1 MAQSDALATL
11 ATIRIKAPNRSKI
24 EMNPSDIPA
33 ANGVRPTVL
42 LVDDSR
48 VMRKAIGK
56 ILGDE
61 FDLIEAADG
70 EAGWEQL
77 TSHPEIEVVI
87 SDIEMPKLD
96 GYEFMT
102 RIRNFEDIRISSM
115 PVIIITGAEDE
126 ETRQTALDMGA
137 TDFIIKPVD
146 RTQLL
151 ARTRAQAKYTATTR
165 DLEETEITLQSETT
179 QDPLTRL
186 SSRRFFMQRGEQ
198 DIAYCTRHNQ
208 DLALLR
214 VDIDK
219 FRRLYTEYGD
229 ETVDEVL
236 ICIAQTLKQA
246 ARTEDTLARIGGS
259 SFAIM
264 APSTSPGEAM
274 VLGDRMRS
282 AISKRPFQKNNLV
295 IPMTASIGLAT
306 LNNHPKSDIES
317 LLNLAND
324 NLRKARRSGGDAVQA
339 EDEASTDL
347 LPAIEEIVEPA
358 ALVNSDN
365 LAPAETT
372 IGSIDFSESEE
383 LVLGSDMGLVDEIPE
398 PQLDKAMASL
408 DSGVLSELEPHL
420 WSLLKRLL
428 PMLEYCDEKLNLGIG
443 AATKVIRHKIEN
455 PEEE

>member
-1 MAQSDALATL
+1 
-11 ATIRIKAPNRSKI
+11 
-24 EMNPSDIPA
+24 MNPSDIPA
-33 ANGVRPTVL
+33 VNGVRPTVL

-48 VMRKAIGK
+48 VMRKAISK

-61 FDLIEAADG
+61 FDLVEAADG

-102 RIRNFEDIRISSM
+102 RIRNFEDIRIRNM

-151 ARTRAQAKYTATTR
+151 ARTRAQAKYTETTR
-165 DLEETEITLQSETT
+165 DLEETAITLQTEST
-179 QDPLTRL
+179 QDPLTKL
-186 SSRRFFMQRGEQ
+186 SSRRFFLQRGEQ

-219 FRRLYTEYGD
+219 FRGLYAEHGD
-229 ETVDEVL
+229 ETVDEIL
-236 ICIAQTLKQA
+236 IWIAQTLTQT
-246 ARTEDTLARIGGS
+246 ARAEDTLARIGGS
-259 SFAIM
+259 SFAVM
-264 APSTSPGEAM
+264 APSTNPGEAM
-274 VLGDRMRS
+274 VLGDRLRS
-282 AISKRPFQKNNLV
+282 AISKRPFEKDNLV
-295 IPMTASIGLAT
+295 IPMTTSIGMAT
-306 LNNHPKSDIES
+306 LTNHPKSDIET
-317 LLNLAND
+317 LLKIAND
-324 NLRKARRSGGDAVQA
+324 NLRKARRSGGDAVEA

-347 LPAIEEIVEPA
+347 LPTIEDMENPGAPVD
-358 ALVNSDN
+358 SGD
-365 LAPAETT
+365 LAPAENT
-372 IGSIDFSESEE
+372 ITAIDFSESEK
-383 LVLGSDMGLVDEIPE
+383 LVLGSDMVELDEIPE

>member
-1 MAQSDALATL
+1 
-11 ATIRIKAPNRSKI
+11 
-24 EMNPSDIPA
+24 MNPSDIPA

-48 VMRKAIGK
+48 VMRKAISK

-77 TSHPEIEVVI
+77 TSHPEIEVII

-102 RIRNFEDIRISSM
+102 RIRNYEDSRIRSM

-151 ARTRAQAKYTATTR
+151 ARTRAQAKYTETTR
-165 DLEETEITLQSETT
+165 DLEETAITLQSEST
-179 QDPLTRL
+179 QDPLTKL
-186 SSRRFFMQRGEQ
+186 SSRRFFLQRGEQ

-219 FRRLYTEYGD
+219 FRGLYAKHGD
-229 ETVDEVL
+229 ETVDEIL
-236 ICIAQTLKQA
+236 IWIAQTLTQT

-264 APSTSPGEAM
+264 APSTNPGEAM
-274 VLGDRMRS
+274 VLGDRLRS
-282 AISKRPFQKNNLV
+282 AISKRPFTTGNLV
-295 IPMTASIGLAT
+295 IPMTTSVGMAT
-306 LNNHPKSDIES
+306 LTNHPKSDIQA
-317 LLNLAND
+317 LLGIAND
-324 NLRKARRSGGDAVQA
+324 NLRKARRSGGNAVQA

-347 LPAIEEIVEPA
+347 LPAIEDMENPDVLA
-358 ALVNSDN
+358 VSGD
-365 LAPAETT
+365 LAPTENT
-372 IGSIDFSESEE
+372 IADIDFSASEE
-383 LVLGSDMGLVDEIPE
+383 LVLGSDMGTVDEIPE

>member
-1 MAQSDALATL
+1 
-11 ATIRIKAPNRSKI
+11 
-24 EMNPSDIPA
+24 MNPSDIPA
-33 ANGVRPTVL
+33 VNGVRPTVL

-48 VMRKAIGK
+48 VMRKAISK

-61 FDLIEAADG
+61 FDLVEAADG

-102 RIRNFEDIRISSM
+102 RIRNFEDIRIRNM

-151 ARTRAQAKYTATTR
+151 ARTRAQAKYTETTR
-165 DLEETEITLQSETT
+165 DLEETAITLQTEST
-179 QDPLTRL
+179 QDPLTKL
-186 SSRRFFMQRGEQ
+186 SSRRFFLQRGEQ

-219 FRRLYTEYGD
+219 FRGLYAEHGD
-229 ETVDEVL
+229 ETVDEIL
-236 ICIAQTLKQA
+236 IWIAQTLTQT
-246 ARTEDTLARIGGS
+246 ARAEDTLARIGGS
-259 SFAIM
+259 SFAVM
-264 APSTSPGEAM
+264 APSTNPGEAM
-274 VLGDRMRS
+274 VLGDRLRS
-282 AISKRPFQKNNLV
+282 AISKRPFEKDNLV
-295 IPMTASIGLAT
+295 IPMTTSIGMAT
-306 LNNHPKSDIES
+306 LTNHPKSDIEN
-317 LLNLAND
+317 LLKIAND
-324 NLRKARRSGGDAVQA
+324 NLRKARRSGGDAVEA

-347 LPAIEEIVEPA
+347 LPAIEDMENPDAPVD
-358 ALVNSDN
+358 SGD
-365 LAPAETT
+365 LAPAENT
-372 IGSIDFSESEE
+372 ITAIDFSESEK
-383 LVLGSDMGLVDEIPE
+383 LVLGSDMVELDEIPE

-443 AATKVIRHKIEN
+443 AATNVIRHKIEN

>member
-1 MAQSDALATL
+1 
-11 ATIRIKAPNRSKI
+11 
-24 EMNPSDIPA
+24 MNPSDIPA
-33 ANGVRPTVL
+33 ANGARPTVL

-56 ILGDE
+56 ILGVE
-61 FDLIEAADG
+61 FNLIEAEDG
-70 EAGWEQL
+70 EAGWQQL

-102 RIRNFEDIRISSM
+102 RIRNFEDIRIRAM
-115 PVIIITGAEDE
+115 PVIVITGAEDE

-151 ARTRAQAKYTATTR
+151 ARTRAQAKYTETTR
-165 DLEETEITLQSETT
+165 DLEETTISLKSETT

-186 SSRRFFMQRGEQ
+186 SSRRFFLQRGEQ

-219 FRRLYTEYGD
+219 FRRLYAEYGD

-236 ICIAQTLKQA
+236 IWIAHTLAQT

-259 SFAIM
+259 SFALM
-264 APSTSPGEAM
+264 APSTNPGEAM
-274 VLGDRMRS
+274 ILGDRLRS
-282 AISKRPFQKNNLV
+282 AISKRPYTKDNLI
-295 IPMTASIGLAT
+295 IPMTASVGLAMLT
-306 LNNHPKSDIES
+306 NHPGNDIES
-317 LLNLAND
+317 LLSKANE
-324 NLRKARRSGGDAVQA
+324 NLREARRGGGKVVQA
-339 EDEASTDL
+339 EDKASADL
-347 LPAIEEIVEPA
+347 LPSIKEIEKTA
-358 ALVNSDN
+358 ALLGNDN
-365 LAPAETT
+365 LAQAETA

-383 LVLGSDMGLVDEIPE
+383 LVLGGDIDLLDEVPA

-408 DSGVLSELEPHL
+408 DPGVLSELEPHL
-420 WSLLKRLL
+420 WSLLARLL